1 MIIGGKLVKQYTIDE
16 IIFGVIN
23 VKLVRAVPYKYNLI
37 LTYVKIQLQD
47 SPWSNLSQG
56 RVAGHLLCSL
66 RWCET
71 DKSGFTFYLDFNVSV
86 LIWIFVLG

>member
-1 MIIGGKLVKQYTIDE
+1 MYSDR
-16 IIFGVIN
+16 
-23 VKLVRAVPYKYNLI
+23 KLVRAVPYKYNLI

-56 RVAGHLLCSL
+56 RVAGHLFCSL